1 MAEAAA
7 VGEMKKGLSKK
18 AVIGLSVSGC
28 LAVLI
33 FIGAIGFG
41 VTILM
46 MNAYFMEESSRRLWL
61 LERRIGE
68 VSRGAKSHE
77 VPFMECVYAAIPMTE
92 QGGYEIRS
100 EGFGVVTT
108 DKGNFLYQC
117 GGGATKAQGLEAVKE
132 CTDSGAE
139 ELKKL
144 IPWGRGHVVVQKL
157 NAEVW

>member
-1 MAEAAA
+1 MAEVAAA
-7 VGEMKKGLSKK
+7 GEKKKGLSKK
-18 AVIGLSVSGC
+18 AVIGLSVTGC
-28 LAVLI
+28 LALLI
-33 FIGAIGFG
+33 FICAMGFG

-46 MNAYFMEESSRRLWL
+46 MNAYFMEESSHHLWQ

-77 VPFMECVYAAIPMTE
+77 VPFMEYVYAAIPITE
-92 QGGYEIRS
+92 HGGYAIRS

-132 CTDSGAE
+132 CADSGAE
-139 ELKKL
+139 ELKKM
-144 IPWGRGHVVVQKL
+144 IPWGGGHVVVKKL